1 MPVKEKISSDDADNV
16 EKIDPKYAGWH
27 KDNILAEKKR
37 LSDEKYVTNYTKADK
52 KNTKDEEDRVAE
64 KNRKYKKNRI
74 DKKDR
79 KSKEDDLLSYDEL
92 ISAGW
97 KEEKHESNFSLLSKN
112 LSDLDKDFK
121 LFESKNLMWKR
132 SIPSA
137 ITISNITSS
146 GLVAMVWEKSSK
158 SMEPQSNLLVIDKF
172 GGEIND
178 SDLISSPNS
187 VVLHDRFFAC
197 IFPKP
202 RRKLRCFSI
211 IDKKWELWSEFLV
224 QYGKTHPLLP
234 SMMMSTFIL
243 SKTKRY
249 G

>member
-1 MPVKEKISSDDADNV
+1 M
-16 EKIDPKYAGWH
+16 
-27 KDNILAEKKR
+27 AEKKR
-37 LSDEKYVTNYTKADK
+37 LSDEKYIANYTKANE
-52 KNTKDEEDRVAE
+52 KNTKDEEDRVSE

-79 KSKEDDLLSYDEL
+79 KSKEYDLLSYDEL

-146 GLVAMVWEKSSK
+146 GLVAIVWEKSSK

-187 VVLHDRFFAC
+187 VVLHDGFFAC

-202 RRKLRCFSI
+202 QRKLRCFSI

-224 QYGKTHPLLP
+224 QYGKTHPLLLVD
-234 SMMMSTFIL
+234 STIIL
-243 SKTKRY
+243 SKKKDTGIIFKIDLSLGTSEEKIKITRF
-249 G
+249 